1 VSTTIPEAQR
11 FAHVTRLAASGRLL
25 TLAGELPGEG
35 AAKGARVGTRVSADD
50 GSNRVQV
57 QLTVKLAEG
66 GEGSVFQTDV
76 AGYVAKIYK
85 RDKLT
90 SDRLEKLRAMIARPI
105 RYKGVCFPEAIL
117 YNSANEFVGY
127 LMPEAK
133 GVELSRSVF
142 VPQLLLTKFP
152 RWTRKDTIQLC
163 LTILDKTR
171 YLNDRRVILG
181 DINAANILVV
191 SPSEVYFVDCDSYQI
206 EGYPCP
212 VGTAHFTPPEV
223 SGKDFKTFL
232 RTQEMEN
239 FAIATLLFMIMLP
252 GKAPYSAVGGS
263 TPVENIRA
271 GAFAYEGGDDTLPPG
286 RWGFIWNHTT
296 FKVRRAFYETF
307 TRGEPH
313 FAPAKRYSA
322 AEWHALFS
330 AYLKS
335 ASNMLS
341 NDPMAM
347 DIFPTRR
354 KMKKCK
360 ADGCGRRF
368 IPTEENLY
376 IFCDMHLKR
385 PSGTTA
391 YRSYGHQSSVPASR
405 SIVSAAPQT
414 LRCKNPSCRRTF
426 TPSRGRSSEY
436 CDDCWRN
443 VGCRKCGYVAA
454 KWMHDE
460 RNGFCRRCYDEAK
473 RLAPKY
479 PASSGGKVAASSKIT
494 ARSAAPASPKS
505 TAPWGAIAGW
515 GVAITIA
522 IIIISAIASGGR

>member
-1 VSTTIPEAQR
+1 MGASKWQYFVSTSIPETQR
-11 FAHVTRLAASGRLL
+11 FASVSGPVRSGRLL
-25 TLAGELPGEG
+25 TLVAELPGEG
-35 AAKGARVGTRVSADD
+35 CAKGAQVVAQVVADD
-50 GSNRVQV
+50 GEKRVQIK
-57 QLTVKLAEG
+57 LTVKLAEG
-66 GEGSVFQTDV
+66 GEGSVFVTDV

-85 RDKLT
+85 REKLT

-105 RYKGVCFPEAIL
+105 RHEGICFPEAIL
-117 YNSANEFVGY
+117 YNSANEFIGY
-127 LMPEAK
+127 LMPVAK

-152 RWTRKDTIQLC
+152 RWTRKDTVQLC
-163 LTILDKTR
+163 LTILDKIR

-191 SPSEVYFVDCDSYQI
+191 SPTEVYFVDCDSYQI
-206 EGYPCP
+206 EGFPCL

-239 FAIATLLFMIMLP
+239 FAIATLLFMITLP

-307 TRGEPH
+307 KRGEAH
-313 FAPAKRYSA
+313 FAPMERYSA
-322 AEWHALFS
+322 VEWSELFL

-354 KMKKCK
+354 KMKTCK
-360 ADGCGRRF
+360 ADGCERRL
-368 IPTEENLY
+368 IPTEANLY
-376 IFCDMHLKR
+376 IFCDQHLKR
-385 PSGTTA
+385 PAVSSLSRSI
-391 YRSYGHQSSVPASR
+391 YRPSVPASALTVR
-405 SIVSAAPQT
+405 AAQPNVE
-414 LRCKNPSCRRTF
+414 CKNPKCRRAF
-426 TPSRGRSSEY
+426 TVTSQ
-436 CDDCWRN
+436 
-443 VGCRKCGYVAA
+443 VV
-454 KWMHDE
+454 
-460 RNGFCRRCYDEAK
+460 
-473 RLAPKY
+473 
-479 PASSGGKVAASSKIT
+479 V
-494 ARSAAPASPKS
+494 
-505 TAPWGAIAGW
+505 
-515 GVAITIA
+515 
-522 IIIISAIASGGR
+522 

>member
-1 VSTTIPEAQR
+1 MSTITIPEAQR
-11 FAHVTRLAASGRLL
+11 FARVTRLAPPGRLL
-25 TLAGELPGEG
+25 TLNGELPGER
-35 AAKGARVGTRVSADD
+35 ATRGARVGTRVLADD
-50 GSNRVQV
+50 GNKRVQI

-76 AGYVAKIYK
+76 VGYVAKIYK

-105 RYKGVCFPEAIL
+105 RYKGICFPEAIL

-152 RWTRKDTIQLC
+152 RWTRKDTLQLC
-163 LTILDKTR
+163 LTILDKIQ
-171 YLNDRRVILG
+171 YLNNRRVILG

-191 SPSEVYFVDCDSYQI
+191 SPTEVYFVDCDSYQI

-307 TRGEPH
+307 KRGEPH

-322 AEWHALFS
+322 GEWSEMFS

-335 ASNMLS
+335 ASKMLS
-341 NDPMAM
+341 NDAMAM

-354 KMKKCK
+354 KTKVCK
-360 ADGCGRRF
+360 ADGCERRF

-376 IFCDMHLKR
+376 IFCDQHLKR
-385 PSGTTA
+385 PAASTA
-391 YRSYGHQSSVPASR
+391 SRSYGYQSTVPAGSR
-405 SIVSAAPQT
+405 TVSAVPQT
-414 LRCKNPSCRRTF
+414 LRCKNTTCQRTF
-426 TPSRGRSSEY
+426 TSSRGRTAEY
-436 CDDCWRN
+436 CDDCWRK

-460 RNGFCRRCYDEAK
+460 RKGLCRQCFEAEK
-473 RLAPKY
+473 RLAPKH
-479 PASSGGKVAASSKIT
+479 PTSTRSKVATT
-494 ARSAAPASPKS
+494 APKS
-505 TAPWGAIAGW
+505 AVPWGAIAGW

-522 IIIISAIASGGR
+522 ITIISAIASGGGN